1 MIRLLDPLATLGL
14 RSNAARE
21 ALRTGKVRIDRV
33 PTADGGRLVDPTRV
47 RYDPNTPRMVVG
59 RDPVMLW
66 YDPHLAV
73 VWKPPEMLAVPAPGR
88 HDTENVLKYVGTR
101 LGSALAVHRLDED
114 TSGVMLVARTDA
126 AQFALKELFEAHT
139 VERRYLALVRGSFP
153 EGPAREIRTMMV
165 RDRGDG
171 LRGSGHSFDAKPAI
185 TWLQRV
191 ESYGKVS
198 LVEAKL
204 ETGRTHQVRI
214 HLAELEHAVLGDP
227 LYADRHVAGLSSR
240 LALHAARL
248 AFRHP
253 FTGEPLHFDAP
264 LADDL
269 EILRRKF
276 AEKVQGRDGPVSAL
290 APTEAPVPAP
300 PRPTHGRPGGRRPND
315 QRPSDTRPSRG
326 GGRGKPPRGSGR
338 GR

>member
-1 MIRLLDPLATLGL
+1 
-14 RSNAARE
+14 
-21 ALRTGKVRIDRV
+21 
-33 PTADGGRLVDPTRV
+33 
-47 RYDPNTPRMVVG
+47 
-59 RDPVMLW
+59 
-66 YDPHLAV
+66 
-73 VWKPPEMLAVPAPGR
+73 
-88 HDTENVLKYVGTR
+88 
-101 LGSALAVHRLDED
+101 
-114 TSGVMLVARTDA
+114 MLVARTDA